1 MKTLAADFTGKSTAA
16 EIAIS
21 PNGYFLYVSNRGED
35 SLVVFTID
43 QSSGSLKE
51 LQRISCGGKT
61 PRHFTLD
68 PTGNWILC
76 GHQDGAG
83 GVSVFRRDAGSGRLT
98 GPVSTLP
105 VPVA

>member
-51 LQRISCGGKT
+51 LQRIS
-61 PRHFTLD
+61 
-68 PTGNWILC
+68 
-76 GHQDGAG
+76 
-83 GVSVFRRDAGSGRLT
+83 
-98 GPVSTLP
+98 
-105 VPVA
+105 